1 MRTCHAC
8 LALTLLITL
17 SASAPN
23 HRAETLKCAPGTP
36 VLFPNAP
43 ENVFLLDAKPVE
55 EKLLAQLDPKSI
67 ESIEMVCATELH
79 QVFGVEARRNGVL
92 IFTAPGPHT
101 ALKTSLQSIVSMQQ
115 VHLAEHGVFA
125 KTLTDLRWN
134 DPTGL
139 ITMKLE
145 VSEDGRR
152 WSAAGSHRYRI
163 KALASQVSGER

>member
-23 HRAETLKCAPGTP
+23 HVVETLKCPLGTP

-43 ENVFLLDAKPVE
+43 ENVFLLYGKPAEQNV
-55 EKLLAQLDPKSI
+55 LAQVDPKSI
-67 ESIEMVCATELH
+67 ESIEIVCATDLH

-101 ALKTSLQSIVSMQQ
+101 ELKASLQSIVSMQQ
-115 VHLAEHGVFA
+115 AHLAKHGVF
-125 KTLTDLRWN
+125 
-134 DPTGL
+134 
-139 ITMKLE
+139 
-145 VSEDGRR
+145 
-152 WSAAGSHRYRI
+152 
-163 KALASQVSGER
+163 